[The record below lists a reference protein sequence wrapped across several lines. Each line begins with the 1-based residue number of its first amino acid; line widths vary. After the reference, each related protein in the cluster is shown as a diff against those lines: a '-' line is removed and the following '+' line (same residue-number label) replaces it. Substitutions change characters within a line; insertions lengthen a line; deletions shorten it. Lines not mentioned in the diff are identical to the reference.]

1 MINLFKRTTFKEWE
15 REMLINIIN
24 KLPPTYLVFREQ
36 IEAGLIK
43 KVFIG
48 SSAIPNY
55 VGFSYNPLISR
66 KYEDKIGRFFKL
78 SGIFISDFL
87 IGEFV
92 EIEIFISHGLIMGYS
107 IPQKLKIK
115 PDLTKIKVD
124 NFKRT
129 FFDNADFQ
137 KISHLLGKKEISL
150 INPSDVYE
158 VILNGKSFFNI
169 KNLEDGNF
177 IGIDLEKHVYV
188 ITHDPFEIKLLN
200 KDLTEVLI

>member
-1 MINLFKRTTFKEWE
+1 MTFFKRTKYENWE
-15 REMLINIIN
+15 TKLLIKIIE
-24 KLPPTYLVFREQ
+24 KLPEQYLFLKEQ
-36 IEAGLIK
+36 VENGLIK

-48 SSAIPNY
+48 SSVIPNY

-66 KYEDKIGRFFKL
+66 KYEDKKGRFFKL

-87 IGEFV
+87 TGEFV